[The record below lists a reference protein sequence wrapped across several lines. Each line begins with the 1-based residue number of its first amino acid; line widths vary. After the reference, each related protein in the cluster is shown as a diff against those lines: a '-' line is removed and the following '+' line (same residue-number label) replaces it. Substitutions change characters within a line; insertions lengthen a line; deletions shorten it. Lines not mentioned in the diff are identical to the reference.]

1 MTGGPGNG
9 GASSLQAEL
18 LALWA
23 RQGRR
28 LPLPNVFAATIF
40 AAMAWGHLPF
50 ALLVGWV
57 ALVVLL
63 QGVRWRVMSRW
74 DRLAALPPARQE
86 RTAVA
91 LNAANGVV
99 FALSIGFMPF
109 VPEAVRAL
117 QSMVLAGLA
126 AGSAITAGYGRV
138 FVAFAAP
145 IMLPLVLMWAFGPT
159 VAGKPWIGPMAALL
173 ILAFGGM
180 ITVFARD
187 VMRVFSNY
195 FDSRREQQRL
205 NEELR
210 LTLER
215 EEAASRAKTRFLASA
230 SHDLRQP
237 LHTVALFAA
246 ALTMR
251 PLDERSREIATSIN
265 EALQDLASELDALL
279 DVSKL
284 DAGVVQVNLERV
296 DLARLLGR
304 LRDAIA
310 PVARQKGLEVLL
322 RCPAGAWVHT
332 DRMLMERVLR
342 NLLDNAVKYT
352 DSGWISLEAIERGAQ
367 MEITIR
373 DTGCGIPEAER
384 HKVFEEFYQIDNSER
399 DRRKGLGLGLSIV
412 RRLTELLGIG
422 MTLQSEAAVGS
433 RFILTVAGGVSQ
445 QEVAEPAAPPRA
457 TRLRPLHVLVVDDE
471 ASVRRGMRS
480 LLEAIGCRVT
490 LARDTGEAVAAARKT
505 PVDLVMADFRLHD
518 DDGLNTVAA
527 LRRLQ
532 PGLPALLISGDTA
545 PERLRE
551 AHEAG
556 IPMLHKPVNV
566 EDLTRVI
573 GDLSERVGTGG
584 DDPRDA
590 RSAPAA
596 G

>member
-296 DLARLLGR
+296 DLTRLLGR